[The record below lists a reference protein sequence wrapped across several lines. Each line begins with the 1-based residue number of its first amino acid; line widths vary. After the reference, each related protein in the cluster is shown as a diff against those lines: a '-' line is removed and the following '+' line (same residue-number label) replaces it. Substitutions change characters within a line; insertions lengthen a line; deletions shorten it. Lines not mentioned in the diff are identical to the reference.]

1 MAKEFPPSDVLGTLN
16 LFDGLTPVVAPDGHH
31 VFYKKGTAS
40 PLFARSLDGDITN
53 NPEESLVTGCVM
65 VFGIVPTAR
74 GIYYVACHD
83 QANPLALRYFEFASR
98 RSFDVPQVSGDVRR
112 DKRRAA
118 PHAGHAP
125 ADANNGQ
132 KSQPSPT

>member
-53 NPEESLVTGCVM
+53 NPEESLVTGCVNRLPQGRQ
-65 VFGIVPTAR
+65 VRSVTSAVDDESSATALRTAR
-74 GIYYVACHD
+74 M
-83 QANPLALRYFEFASR
+83 L
-98 RSFDVPQVSGDVRR
+98 
-112 DKRRAA
+112 
-118 PHAGHAP
+118 
-125 ADANNGQ
+125 
-132 KSQPSPT
+132 

>member
-1 MAKEFPPSDVLGTLN
+1 
-16 LFDGLTPVVAPDGHH
+16 

-83 QANPLALRYFEFASR
+83 QANPLTAPAPARVRAPRARQYYDSR
-98 RSFDVPQVSGDVRR
+98 VPQVSGDVRPQLE
-112 DKRRAA
+112 AL
-118 PHAGHAP
+118 
-125 ADANNGQ
+125 GQ
-132 KSQPSPT
+132 LEPPQLR

>member
-65 VFGIVPTAR
+65 VWDRSDRAWHLLRCVPR
-74 GIYYVACHD
+74 SGE
-83 QANPLALRYFEFASR
+83 PLALRYFECFTPVV
-98 RSFDVPQVSGDVRR
+98 RSGSATARHQS
-112 DKRRAA
+112 
-118 PHAGHAP
+118 
-125 ADANNGQ
+125 
-132 KSQPSPT
+132 